1 MKPHAVICVM
11 LLLFAFAGQSIHAT
25 TYGRNFHTDIN
36 VITVQPVPK
45 DTAVRAKLIQRI
57 LNALKF
63 TKNAHLRERRRIMQA
78 INETFA
84 DSMVATT
91 RDIQRI
97 TEALSRQENQ
107 HYDSLKSLLESL
119 CIKPTPVT
127 PPDTPH
133 TKPPAPPVPD
143 KVPDNDLNKLVEK
156 IVPILQQKD
165 ESAEEKERLQKLQVI
180 RSVYGRT
187 GSAYDTLR
195 LNDSLGIR
203 YTLKL
208 AQQVQVAGSYLPG
221 TGANYQL
228 YNYNALTSF
237 FADGYTLN
245 TNNGHIIS
253 QFGSP
258 DVVMETAR
266 MNGCTMGLTVR
277 VQEIAA
283 IQRLLQDQRIQVLF
297 ADSLAKLLLREKAS
311 NVTIGIPGL
320 KKAQRNSFTGFITQ
334 LSTQLHIYDTSLRV
348 NVILPSFDTE
358 QAYDLRSLNPFV
370 QFFLLDFTQV
380 TSGQPGPLAPLKGS
394 GSIDASVSL
403 YFQQQILPTKFLL
416 LLSYYGTLWSKGSSK
431 PAFVSF
437 SNIQKKYGADT
448 GTLYDMNRTAAYL
461 EFPDSL
467 GVVKQEL
474 WFDDASTLGEKYDYI
489 LNAGLG
495 GVVIHSLGA
504 DDGYG
509 ELWDELMSKLVKVD
523 TVYADTIVL
532 IPPAPVKVTL
542 WERIKKELSAY
553 VKLFR
558 DPCSV
563 SESEYEGDT
572 YFVYISAILF
582 LLCLGAGF
590 YYLHNMRVIGEHW
603 EGRKITIV
611 VIVVLVLLLFFSIVM
626 SFFLNKNIPWLGITD
641 DPTRCNSVPLSS
653 ILIIFSTGAL
663 IGVLIMRFLL
673 LPFVRKDDVP

>member
-1 MKPHAVICVM
+1 M
-11 LLLFAFAGQSIHAT
+11 LLLFAIAGQSIHAT
-25 TYGRNFHTDIN
+25 TYGRNFHTYVN
-36 VITVQPVPK
+36 VIHIQPVPK

-84 DSMVATT
+84 DSMVATA

-97 TEALSRQENQ
+97 TQALSKQENQ

-127 PPDTPH
+127 AADTTH
-133 TKPPAPPVPD
+133 TTPVTPPVPD
-143 KVPDNDLNKLVEK
+143 KVPDNDLNNLVDK

-165 ESAEEKERLQKLQVI
+165 ESAEEKQRLQKLQVI

-187 GSAYDTLR
+187 GSVYDTLR

-237 FADGYTLN
+237 YADGYTLN
-245 TNNGHIIS
+245 SDNGHIMS
-253 QFGSP
+253 RFESP

-266 MNGCTMGLTVR
+266 MNGCNIGLTVR
-277 VQEIAA
+277 VHGAAA
-283 IQRLLQDQRIQVLF
+283 IQRLLQDQRVQVLF
-297 ADSLAKLLLREKAS
+297 TDSLAKLLLREKAS
-311 NVTIGIPGL
+311 TVTIGIAGL
-320 KKAQRNSFTGFITQ
+320 KKGQRNSFTGFITQ

-348 NVILPSFDTE
+348 NVILPSFDKE
-358 QAYDLRSLNPFV
+358 QAYDLRALNPFV
-370 QFFLLDFTQV
+370 AFFLIDFTQV
-380 TSGQPGPLAPLKGS
+380 TGQQPGPLAPLKGS
-394 GSIDASVSL
+394 GSIDAAVSL

-416 LLSYYGTLWSKGSSK
+416 LLSYYGTLWNTGEGK
-431 PAFVSF
+431 PVFKEYVSF
-437 SNIQKKYGADT
+437 SHIQRKYGADT
-448 GTLYDMNRTAAYL
+448 GTLYDMSRIAAYL
-461 EFPDSL
+461 ELPDRE
-467 GVVKQEL
+467 GVIKQVL
-474 WFDDASTLGEKYDYI
+474 WFDDASTLGEKYDYV

-495 GVVIHSLGA
+495 GVVLHSLGA

-523 TVYADTIVL
+523 TVYADTVVL
-532 IPPAPVKVTL
+532 IPPAPVKVTF
-542 WERIKKELSAY
+542 WERVKQEFSAY

-563 SESEYEGDT
+563 SETEYEGDT
-572 YFVYISAILF
+572 YFIYISVILF

-590 YYLHNMRVIGEHW
+590 YYLHNMRVTGDTW
-603 EGRKITIV
+603 EGRKLTIV

-641 DPTRCNSVPLSS
+641 DPSRCNSVPLSS
-653 ILIIFSTGAL
+653 ILIIFSTGAV